1 MHASFVSAVG
11 SLHVPER
18 LKDTLTDPNQ
28 GVDLLGLHQFLMPFG
43 NLQKS
48 FLQHIRRIDS
58 SLESWIDPKTNDF
71 LKPRSNRHEEFREF
85 LQVPDMHTILT
96 GRQWRAFQAR
106 LARGYIGYDRCFG
119 IRHAEIIQR
128 FDWAGN
134 RIPKNLQSPKWIL
147 GPPRR

>member
-1 MHASFVSAVG
+1 M
-11 SLHVPER
+11 
-18 LKDTLTDPNQ
+18 
-28 GVDLLGLHQFLMPFG
+28 DLLGLYQLLMAFG

-58 SLESWIDPKTNDF
+58 SLESWVDPETNDF
-71 LKPRSNRHEEFREF
+71 LKPRSNRLEEFREF
-85 LQVPDMHTILT
+85 LQTPDIQAILT

-106 LARGYIGYDRCFG
+106 LGRGYIGYGRCFG
-119 IRHAEIIQR
+119 IRHAQIIQR

-147 GPPRR
+147 

>member
-1 MHASFVSAVG
+1 MHTPFVSSVG
-11 SLHVPER
+11 SLHIPER
-18 LKDTLTDPNQ
+18 LKDPLTDPNQ
-28 GVDLLGLHQFLMPFG
+28 GMDLLGLHQLLMAFG

-58 SLESWIDPKTNDF
+58 SLESWVDPETNDF
-71 LKPRSNRHEEFREF
+71 LKPRSNRLEEFREF
-85 LQVPDMHTILT
+85 LQTPDIQAILT
-96 GRQWRAFQAR
+96 GSQWRAFQAR
-106 LARGYIGYDRCFG
+106 LGRGYIGDDRCFG

-147 GPPRR
+147 